1 MQSTKRHARMLVWLA
16 GGSILA
22 APAAAQPPATT
33 GVVVVRAAGD
43 TGAPGGPSA
52 EAVELGF
59 VASTEH
65 VVASVAADVTD
76 FVVSGADGVEHEAC
90 LVAYDEAVGLGL
102 LEVPGGLPAAYRFAR
117 DPAQAA
123 QEVHGATRN
132 DAGVV
137 TLVPGQVQDV
147 QPDAVRHDAFNDQE
161 RNMGA
166 PLLNSCGEIVGAA
179 IDDSVVNPAAAGSG
193 LAASGAW
200 VLARFAGDGLT
211 ATAVET
217 PCLPDVAAAEA
228 QQRAVAAAE
237 ARQRAEAAELAAAEA
252 QQQAEAAELAVAE
265 AQARAEAAEAARQPA
280 DPAQAEAAA
289 VEARQQAEAAVV
301 EAQQRAEA
309 AAEARRQA
317 DVARAEAAE
326 LAVAEAQARA
336 EAAEL
341 AAAEAQRQADVA
353 TAEARQEAETAAA
366 EAQAQAEAAAEAQR
380 RAERAAAEAQEQV
393 EAEAEARQQ
402 AEAAAAEAEREAAD
416 SQEQIIRW
424 SIVAAG
430 IVSAIVLLLWI
441 ASRRSVAAAKRDQ
454 IKMETLA
461 QAAISER
468 DERDLRVS
476 EVPAVFL
483 DGVDADGRPISV
495 RIPGSTIAAD
505 GGAVVGRNPFDSTVV
520 LDHPGVSRRHFRLF
534 TRGTSVLIEDLNST
548 NGTKLSDAALTPGA
562 SAPLQRGATL
572 QVGDLALT
580 VTLQS

>member
-1 MQSTKRHARMLVWLA
+1 MQSMKRHARMLVWLA

-22 APAAAQPPATT
+22 APVAAQPPATT
-33 GVVVVRAAGD
+33 GVVVVRSAGD
-43 TGAPGGPSA
+43 TGAPGGSSA
-52 EAVELGF
+52 EAMELGF

-65 VVASVAADVTD
+65 VVASVAAGVTE
-76 FVVSGADGVEHEAC
+76 FVVSDADGVEHEAS
-90 LVAYDEAVGLGL
+90 LVAYDEAAGLGL
-102 LEVPGGLPAAYRFAR
+102 LAVPGGGLPAAYRFAR

-132 DAGVV
+132 DAGAV

-147 QPDAVRHDAFNDQE
+147 QPDALRHDAFNDQE
-161 RNMGA
+161 RNVGA

-193 LAASGAW
+193 LAAPGAW

-217 PCLPDVAAAEA
+217 PCPADVAAAE
-228 QQRAVAAAE
+228 AAAE

-265 AQARAEAAEAARQPA
+265 AQARAEAAELAARQPV

-289 VEARQQAEAAVV
+289 VEARQQAEAAAV
-301 EAQQRAEA
+301 EAQQQAEA

-341 AAAEAQRQADVA
+341 AAAEAQRRADVA
-353 TAEARQEAETAAA
+353 TAEARQEAEAAAA

-380 RAERAAAEAQEQV
+380 RAELAAAEAQEQV

-402 AEAAAAEAEREAAD
+402 AEAAAAEAEQEAAD
-416 SQEQIIRW
+416 TQAQIIRW
-424 SIVAAG
+424 SVVAGG

-454 IKMETLA
+454 VKTETLAQAA

-468 DERDLRVS
+468 DERDLRAGD
-476 EVPAVFL
+476 VPAVFL

-495 RIPGSTIAAD
+495 RIPGSTIAGA

-534 TRGTSVLIEDLNST
+534 TRGTSVLIEDLNSA
-548 NGTKLSDAALTPGA
+548 NGTTLSDRALTPGA
-562 SAPLQRGATL
+562 SAPLQPGATL
-572 QVGDLALT
+572 HVGDLTLT